1 VDGGIAL
8 LRVTHELQQPSHP
21 VETAGRGVRR
31 HLALKVDVA
40 GEVRQRGVEV
50 QAQR

>member
-1 VDGGIAL
+1 MD
-8 LRVTHELQQPSHP
+8 P
-21 VETAGRGVRR
+21 VEAPGRGTRR
-31 HLALKVDVA
+31 HLALQVDVA